1 MSDCRSTAAEG
12 FETPDMRRGSSVV
25 RIALAIILVE
35 DSPTCVGDISQEAD
49 ALAINLVGQRA
60 LFVAPR
66 CCDIISGKMRAR
78 APHPKSS
85 VIDVG
90 DQQGSGQDLK
100 LAWKDF
106 QSCRTKPSKEVA
118 DAGAQV

>member
-1 MSDCRSTAAEG
+1 
-12 FETPDMRRGSSVV
+12 MRRGSSVV

-35 DSPTCVGDISQEAD
+35 DSPTCVGDMPQESD

-66 CCDIISGKMRAR
+66 CCDINSGKMRASR
-78 APHPKSS
+78 RTQRVVLWKSE
-85 VIDVG
+85 IG
-90 DQQGSGQDLK
+90 RDL
-100 LAWKDF
+100 
-106 QSCRTKPSKEVA
+106 EVA